1 MTQKTPLYDTHIQL
15 GARMV
20 PFAGW
25 AMPVQYIG
33 VMAEHIAVRTHAGLF
48 DVSHMGE
55 FEFTGPDAL
64 ACLQWLTPN
73 DVSKLAI
80 GQGQYSLLCNEKGGV
95 VDDIIIYR
103 LEENR
108 YLMVVNASNIDKDL
122 KWVQKNQRGN
132 VKLTNR
138 SSDFA
143 LIAVQGPK
151 AMEIV
156 QRLTA
161 ADLSA
166 LPRFNCCW
174 AALNGAGECLI
185 ARTGYTGEDGCEIFV
200 TPSKATA
207 LWNAL
212 MDAGKSDGIAPAGLG
227 ARDTLRVEVKYPLY
241 GHELSDGTNPIEA
254 DLAWVVKLD
263 KGCGFIGRDD
273 IQKVKD
279 AGPKVMLVGFEMV
292 DKGIPR
298 DGYPIVDH
306 KKIVGAVTSG
316 TMSPTLKKA
325 IGIGY
330 VPAHLATV
338 GSKFSID
345 IRGSE
350 RVARVVDTPFY
361 KKNNAGETL

>member
-1 MTQKTPLYDTHIQL
+1 MTQKTPLYDTHVKL

-25 AMPVQYIG
+25 DMPVQYSG
-33 VMAEHIAVRTHAGLF
+33 VMAEHNAVRTQAGLF

-55 FEFTGPDAL
+55 FEFSGPDAL

-73 DVSKLAI
+73 DVSKLGI

-108 YLMVVNASNIDKDL
+108 YLMVVNASNIDKDFS
-122 KWVQKNQRGN
+122 WVQKNQRGT
-132 VKLTNR
+132 VTITNR
-138 SSDFA
+138 SNDFA
-143 LIAVQGPK
+143 LIAIQGPK
-151 AMEIV
+151 AMGIA
-156 QRLTA
+156 QKLA
-161 ADLSA
+161 ATDLST

-174 AALNGAGECLI
+174 SAMNGAGECLI

-200 TPSKATA
+200 SPAKAVL
-207 LWNAL
+207 LWDAL
-212 MDAGKSDGIAPAGLG
+212 MDAGKHEGLVPAGLG

-254 DLAWVVKLD
+254 KLGWVVKLN
-263 KGCGFIGRDD
+263 KGCDFIGKNE

-279 AGPKVMLVGFEMV
+279 AGPKVVLVGFEME
-292 DKGIPR
+292 DKGIAR
-298 DGYPIVDH
+298 DGYPIVDN
-306 KKIVGAVTSG
+306 KKIIGVVTSG
-316 TMSPTLKKA
+316 TMSPTLKRA

-330 VPAHLATV
+330 VPAAFSTP

-350 RVARVVDTPFY
+350 RVARVVDTPFV
-361 KKNNAGETL
+361 KK

>member
-1 MTQKTPLYDTHIQL
+1 MTKKTPLYDTHVAL
-15 GARMV
+15 GGRMV

-25 AMPVQYIG
+25 EMPVQYTG
-33 VMAEHIAVRTHAGLF
+33 VIAEHIAVRTKVGLF
-48 DVSHMGE
+48 DASHMGE

-73 DVSKLAI
+73 DVSKLGL

-108 YLMVVNASNIDKDL
+108 YFMVVNASNIEKDFN
-122 KWVQKNQRGN
+122 WVQKNQRGD
-132 VKLTNR
+132 VTVVNR
-138 SSDFA
+138 SNDFA

-151 AMEIV
+151 ALGVV
-156 QRLTA
+156 QKLTA
-161 ADLSA
+161 TDLSA

-174 AALNGAGECLI
+174 TAMNGAGECLI

-200 TPSKATA
+200 TPSMATV
-207 LWNAL
+207 LWDAL
-212 MDAGKSDGIAPAGLG
+212 MEAGEPEGSVPAGLG
-227 ARDTLRVEVKYPLY
+227 ARDTLRIEVKYPLY

-254 DLAWVVKLD
+254 GLNWVVKLN
-263 KGCGFIGRDD
+263 KGCDFIGKAE
-273 IQKVKD
+273 IQKMKD
-279 AGPKVMLVGFEMV
+279 SGPKVKLVGFEMV
-292 DKGIPR
+292 DKGIAR
-298 DGYPIVDH
+298 DGYPIVDN
-306 KKIVGAVTSG
+306 KKIIGSVTSG

-330 VPAHLATV
+330 VPAAFSAT

-350 RVARVVDTPFY
+350 RVARVVDTPFV
-361 KKNNAGETL
+361 KK

>member
-1 MTQKTPLYDTHIQL
+1 MSKRTPLYDTHVAL

-25 AMPVQYIG
+25 DMPVQYKG
-33 VMAEHIAVRTHAGLF
+33 VMAEHEAVRTKAGLF

-55 FEFTGPDAL
+55 FEFSGPDAL

-73 DVSKLAI
+73 DVSKLGI

-108 YLMVVNASNIDKDL
+108 YLMVVNASNIEKDL

-132 VKLTNR
+132 VNVTDR
-138 SSDFA
+138 SDEFA
-143 LIAVQGPK
+143 LIAIQGPK
-151 AMEIV
+151 AMGIV
-156 QRLTA
+156 QKIASTDVTA
-161 ADLSA
+161 I
-166 LPRFNCCW
+166 PRFNCAF
-174 AALNGAGECLI
+174 AALNGVGECLI

-200 TPSKATA
+200 APTKAA
-207 LWNAL
+207 QLWNAL
-212 MDAGKSDGIAPAGLG
+212 MDAGKSEGLVPAGLG

-241 GHELSDGTNPIEA
+241 GHELSDATNPIEA
-254 DLAWVVKLD
+254 GLNWVVKLN
-263 KGCGFIGRDD
+263 KGCDFIGKTE

-279 AGPKVMLVGFEMV
+279 AGPKVALVGFEMV
-292 DKGIPR
+292 DKGIAR
-298 DGYPIVDH
+298 DGYPIVDN
-306 KKIVGAVTSG
+306 KKIIGAVTSG
-316 TMSPTLKKA
+316 TMAPSLKKA

-330 VPAHLATV
+330 VPVAFSAP

-350 RVARVVDTPFY
+350 RVARVVATPFY
-361 KKNNAGETL
+361 KK